1 MNINAKLFCDMII
14 SAANNLSNYKEEID
28 RLNVFPVPDGDTGK
42 NMYLTMSGASAAAKS
57 LHENSISVCS
67 DKIASATLKSARGN
81 SGVILSQL
89 FRGLSRGFAG
99 KEEIGAQDLADAMK
113 AASDAAYKA
122 VMKPTEGTIL
132 TVAKDAAASALEAAK
147 ETDDAAAI
155 LKKTCE
161 GASVSLDRTPELLP
175 KLKEAGVVDSGGMG
189 WLRILEGMMHVLE
202 TGEIIEALDASA
214 ETAGAAVQQSENAE
228 DIKFGYCTEF
238 IIEKKNAS
246 VDVNEYRETITPL
259 GDCMIVVE
267 DFDVVKTHIHT
278 NNPGVVIEAALKVGS
293 LINIKI
299 DNMRYQHNEII
310 SENEPSAAPA
320 YKKPAERKPY
330 AIVAISA
337 GEGFSTIFGELGV
350 SKIVEGGQ
358 TMNPSA
364 GDIADAIESENANVV
379 YILPNNKNIILA
391 AEQSKDLVDCDV
403 HIIPTTTVPQGIAAA
418 IAFDPTADAEDNADQ
433 MAQQAKSIKTGLV
446 TYAVRDSKFE
456 DVEMKEGDI
465 IGLNDKK
472 IVTAGSDV
480 SEVAV
485 NVCKNIC
492 DEDTEVITLYYGKE
506 TDEPAAK
513 ELAEKLEEEYPDSE
527 VYVQNGGQDVYYYI
541 ISAE

>member
-14 SAANNLSNYKEEID
+14 SASNNLSNYKEEID

-42 NMYLTMSGASAAAKS
+42 NMFLTMSGASAMAKS

-99 KEEIGAQDLADAMK
+99 KEEVNAQELANAMK
-113 AASDAAYKA
+113 SASDAAYKA

-132 TVAKDAAASALEAAK
+132 TVAREAAVAALEAAN
-147 ETDDAAAI
+147 ETDDAAVV

-161 GASVSLDRTPELLP
+161 GASVSLDKTPDLLP

-189 WLRILEGMMHVLE
+189 WLRILEGMMYVLE
-202 TGEIIEALDASA
+202 NGEIIEALDAPA
-214 ETAGAAVQQSENAE
+214 ETAGTVMSQSEGGE

-238 IIEKKNAS
+238 IIEKKNSS
-246 VDVNEYRETITPL
+246 VDVNAYRETITPL

-278 NNPGVVIEAALKVGS
+278 NNPGVVLEAALKVGS

-299 DNMRYQHNEII
+299 DNMRYQHNEIME
-310 SENEPSAAPA
+310 SSVETPAAPA
-320 YKKPAERKPY
+320 KPAERKPY

-350 SKIVEGGQ
+350 TKIVEGGQ

-364 GDIADAIESENANVV
+364 GDIADAIEEENADVV

-391 AEQSKDLVDCDV
+391 AEQSKDLVDCEV
-403 HIIPTTTVPQGIAAA
+403 YIIPTTTVPQGIAAA
-418 IAFDPTADAEDNADQ
+418 IAFDPSAEASDNAAE
-433 MAQQAKSIKTGLV
+433 MERQAKIIKTGLV

-465 IGLNDKK
+465 IGLDDKK
-472 IVTAGSDV
+472 IVTAGQDV

-485 NVCKNIC
+485 NVCKKIC

-506 TDEPAAK
+506 TNEDEAR
-513 ELAEKLEEEYPDSE
+513 ELADMLENEYPDSE
-527 VYVQNGGQDVYYYI
+527 VYVQSGGQDVYYYI

>member
-1 MNINAKLFCDMII
+1 MNINAKQFCDMII
-14 SAANNLSNYKEEID
+14 SASNNLSNYKEEID

-42 NMYLTMSGASAAAKS
+42 NMFLTMSGASAAAKS
-57 LHENSISVCS
+57 LHEDSISVCS
-67 DKIASATLKSARGN
+67 SKIASATLKSARGN

-89 FRGLSRGFAG
+89 FRGLSRGFEG
-99 KEEIGAQDLADAMK
+99 KTEVDAQDLANAMK
-113 AASDAAYKA
+113 SASDAAYKA

-132 TVAKDAAASALEAAK
+132 TVAREAAVAALEAAQN
-147 ETDDAAAI
+147 TDDAAVV

-161 GASVSLDRTPELLP
+161 GAAVSLDKTPELLP

-189 WLRILEGMMHVLE
+189 WLRILEGMMYALE
-202 TGEIIEALDASA
+202 NGKVIEALDASA
-214 ETAGAAVQQSENAE
+214 ESAGAVAMQSEGGE
-228 DIKFGYCTEF
+228 DIEFGYCTEF
-238 IIEKKNAS
+238 IIEKKDSS
-246 VDVNEYRETITPL
+246 VDVNAYRETITPL

-278 NNPGVVIEAALKVGS
+278 NNPGVVLEAALKVGS

-299 DNMRYQHNEII
+299 DNMRYQHNEIMENA
-310 SENEPSAAPA
+310 SETPA
-320 YKKPAERKPY
+320 QPAKPAERKPY

-337 GEGFSTIFGELGV
+337 GEGFSMIFGELGV
-350 SKIVEGGQ
+350 TKIVEGGQ

-364 GDIADAIESENANVV
+364 GDIADAIEAENADVV

-391 AEQSKDLVDCDV
+391 AEQSKDLVDSEV
-403 HIIPTTTVPQGIAAA
+403 YIIPTTTVPQGIAAA
-418 IAFDPTADAEDNADQ
+418 IAFDPSADAADNAEE
-433 MAQQAKSIKTGLV
+433 MARQAKSIKTGLV

-465 IGLNDKK
+465 IGLDDKK
-472 IVTAGSDV
+472 IVTAGGDV
-480 SEVAV
+480 NGVAV
-485 NVCKNIC
+485 DVCGKIC

-506 TDEPAAK
+506 TDEDSAR
-513 ELAEKLEEEYPDSE
+513 ELADRLESEYPDSE

>member
-42 NMYLTMSGASAAAKS
+42 NMYLTMSGASKMAKS
-57 LHENSISVCS
+57 LNESSISVCS

-89 FRGLSRGFAG
+89 FRGISKGFAG
-99 KEEIGAQDLADAMK
+99 KTEINAQELANAMQS
-113 AASDAAYKA
+113 ASKSAYKA

-132 TVAKDAAASALEAAK
+132 TVAKDAATAALEAAGK
-147 ETDDAAAI
+147 SNDVKVVF
-155 LKKTCE
+155 KKTCE
-161 GASVSLDRTPELLP
+161 GASISLDKTPELLP

-189 WLRILEGMMHVLE
+189 WLRILEGMLYTLE
-202 TGEIIEALDASA
+202 TGKIIETTDAQTEVASSV
-214 ETAGAAVQQSENAE
+214 AVQSEGSE

-238 IIEKKNAS
+238 IIEKNSESA
-246 VDVNEYRETITPL
+246 DVAKYRETITPL

-278 NNPGVVIEAALKVGS
+278 NNPGIVIEAALKVGS

-299 DNMRYQHNEII
+299 DNMRYEHNERMADAT
-310 SENEPSAAPA
+310 PQAPA
-320 YKKPAERKPY
+320 KPAEKKPY

-337 GEGFSTIFGELGV
+337 GAGFSEIFGELGV

-364 GDIADAIESENANVV
+364 GDIADAIESENADVV

-391 AEQSKDLVDCDV
+391 AEQSKNLVDCDV
-403 HIIPTTTVPQGIAAA
+403 RIIPTTTVPQGIAAV
-418 IAFDPTADAEDNADQ
+418 IAFDSTADADDNTEE
-433 MAQQAKSIKTGLV
+433 MTQQAKNIKTGLV

-472 IVTAGSDV
+472 IVTAGGSV
-480 SEVAV
+480 NEVAV

-492 DEDTEVITLYYGKE
+492 DEDTEVITLYFGKE
-506 TDEPAAK
+506 TDEATAN
-513 ELAEKLEEEYPDSE
+513 ELASKLESEYPDSE